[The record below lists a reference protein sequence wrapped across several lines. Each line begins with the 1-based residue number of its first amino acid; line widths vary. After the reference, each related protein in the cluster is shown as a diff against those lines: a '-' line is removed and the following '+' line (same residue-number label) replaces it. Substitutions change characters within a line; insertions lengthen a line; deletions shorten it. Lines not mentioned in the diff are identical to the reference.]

1 MGDNSDDEMSQQG
14 TNKGQRSRSN
24 SISSMSSIGFSQPDF
39 DEFGNPVPSRSNSAA
54 SGGGG
59 GGFYHPLENASI
71 AGSVRSGRSGRS
83 EISFAIDDGDSI
95 SKNQLGT
102 FVANGTSMGI
112 YKIAQILND
121 KFDDLSTQCESENV
135 EYSAELIL
143 PNVPSLDKLH
153 DIIDSII
160 VTDQRGNT
168 SDSSSVFSLAS
179 SQTVLTVESVLADL
193 KNPQKVL
200 EILKQKQKTN
210 FTITGE
216 INDLTIALIIWDHP
230 VKSGNSEEFETIIQ
244 NILRNNNVYGLIK
257 FCCANGITV
266 PNFQSNE
273 IDFFYY
279 ELVCMRMSS
288 SANMLKSAARN
299 NREFLLNVSRTN
311 PVAIEIFKRIYHM
324 LSRQGNGFK
333 VCGVGGNVIKEF
345 CLALRYALRCEEG
358 AIIAKDFNDI
368 FVNADEIA
376 KTKAFVQTQ
385 ISTIEEFEIWL
396 NFLSDK
402 CSDIDLSVFETPNQ
416 EIKSVKMCCDA
427 VGNALGRTLTN
438 IFSNGPNL
446 CEGSVIFL
454 LERIK
459 FKYLCDQHSN
469 FLKECYDRFDG
480 NPVNNYEYTLTQA
493 IKYFPSENWYPQMV
507 SDDDFLKKYPYSGQ
521 MNKELYY
528 EIAKLHCVLQK
539 LKLMNSE
546 FTKNISEIIAGIDI
560 ENPKPDSHTF
570 SSVRL
575 YTECV
580 CKHAVESLTTLGL
593 RQGCFG
599 NIDTITRCSGPIH
612 EAFVKNMKVGIP
624 GKTMTSILSIMP
636 KKIPLGIA
644 IAKYKNGGQW
654 VPTSSH
660 YCVMPGLECETMN
673 SFYNT
678 QKSARSRLS
687 YNISSTSNLIN
698 IAPTLS
704 VNPCGPQDEESDAI
718 SVKSSS
724 KKATSRYGPTKIM
737 VPIERGGGGIFSAA
751 ALPNVGRGGGGWSL
765 SEPETQESLTKLSH
779 TALLTKCKSNG
790 TNGHTKYKPSN
801 PVNKQELIDLL
812 LAKQDEKGTLSGGSK
827 TRKHRHRKTRK
838 QRRTRRF

>member
-1 MGDNSDDEMSQQG
+1 MSKQG
-14 TNKGQRSRSN
+14 TNIGRSRSN
-24 SISSMSSIGFSQPDF
+24 SEDSMSSIGFSQPDF
-39 DEFGNPVPSRSNSAA
+39 DQLGNLVPFLTGFNSRSSSAA

-71 AGSVRSGRSGRS
+71 AGSVRSGVT
-83 EISFAIDDGDSI
+83 FAIDEGDSI

-102 FVANGTSMGI
+102 FIANGTSRGI
-112 YKIAQILND
+112 HEIAQILNAE
-121 KFDDLSTQCESENV
+121 FDYLSTQCESENV
-135 EYSAELIL
+135 EYSVELIL

-153 DIIDSII
+153 AAIDSII
-160 VTDQRGNT
+160 VTDQHGNT
-168 SDSSSVFSLAS
+168 SDSLSVFSTAY
-179 SQTVLTVESVLADL
+179 SQTLLTLKSGFEDL

-230 VKSGNSEEFETIIQ
+230 GNSSEVESITQ
-244 NILRNNNVYGLIK
+244 NILQNNNVYGLIK
-257 FCCANGITV
+257 FCCANGIDV
-266 PNFQSNE
+266 PNFESNE

-279 ELVCMRMSS
+279 ELVCMKMSS
-288 SANMLKSAARN
+288 ATNMLKSVARN
-299 NREFLLNVSRTN
+299 NRESLLNVSRKN
-311 PVAIEIFKRIYHM
+311 PVAIEIFRRIYHM
-324 LSRQGNGFK
+324 LSHQGNGFK

-358 AIIAKDFNDI
+358 AIIAKEFNDI

-416 EIKSVKMCCDA
+416 KIKSVKMCCDA
-427 VGNALGRTLTN
+427 VGNALGITLN
-438 IFSNGPNL
+438 DIFNNEPNL
-446 CEGSVIFL
+446 CKGSVIFL

-459 FKYLCDQHSN
+459 FKYLCDQHSE
-469 FLKECYDRFDG
+469 FLKVCYDRFDK
-480 NPVNNYEYTLTQA
+480 NPVNNYEYTLAQA
-493 IKYFPSENWYPQMV
+493 IKHFPSENWYPQMV
-507 SDDDFLKKYPYSGQ
+507 SDDDFMTKYPYREQ
-521 MNKELYY
+521 INEDLYI

-539 LKLMNSE
+539 LKFMNSE

-570 SSVRL
+570 GSVRL
-575 YTECV
+575 YTESV
-580 CKHAVESLTTLGL
+580 CENAVKSLNKLSL
-593 RQGCFG
+593 MQGCFG
-599 NIDTITRCSGPIH
+599 NIDNIRRCSGPIH
-612 EAFVKNMKVGIP
+612 EAFVQNMNVGLP
-624 GKTMTSILSIMP
+624 GKTMKSILSTMP
-636 KKIPLGIA
+636 QKIPLGIA
-644 IAKYKNGGQW
+644 IAKYKNGGTW

-678 QKSARSRLS
+678 QKQAHSSLVH
-687 YNISSTSNLIN
+687 NISSTSNLIN
-698 IAPTLS
+698 IFPTLS

-737 VPIERGGGGIFSAA
+737 APIERTF
-751 ALPNVGRGGGGWSL
+751 PNSGGGGGWSL
-765 SEPETQESLTKLSH
+765 SAQTNSNQETEESLEKMSH
-779 TALLTKCKSNG
+779 AALLTKCSSNG
-790 TNGHTKYKPSN
+790 TKGHTQYKKSN
-801 PVNKQELIDLL
+801 QDNKQQLINLL
-812 LAKQDEKGTLSGGSK
+812 LDKQVKSGTLSGGSK
-827 TRKHRHRKTRK
+827 TRKHRHRKTQK